1 MSLVSITVRSDT
13 DLLLICVI
21 HLSSSI
27 DTRLYPIVAV
37 FANTDNIL
45 S

>member
-13 DLLLICVI
+13 YLLLLYVI
-21 HLSSSI
+21 YLSISI
-27 DTRLYPIVAV
+27 DTRLYPIVTV